1 MLKIGLPNLWCQY
14 HVARTV
20 LEVLWLTLTY
30 TGSGRL
36 ILHLYR
42 ISRILYLYFQD
53 FLLWVGDIR
62 MASIIG
68 WTTAAISAAVTT
80 ARIAHYYLF
89 LNPDELWT
97 YNYCMHLPYVETERG
112 AVKGISFCFSVDLQS
127 DSCGW
132 FITSFYVWL
141 PNCAAAAL
149 MPKSNC
155 ESAMPS

>member
-1 MLKIGLPNLWCQY
+1 MWCQY

-112 AVKGISFCFSVDLQS
+112 AFKGISCCFRV
-127 DSCGW
+127 
-132 FITSFYVWL
+132 VH
-141 PNCAAAAL
+141 
-149 MPKSNC
+149 
-155 ESAMPS
+155 EE

>member
-1 MLKIGLPNLWCQY
+1 MVSVVIKLL
-14 HVARTV
+14 V
-20 LEVLWLTLTY
+20 LSRGPSPSRWLSL
-30 TGSGRL
+30 GRL

-89 LNPDELWT
+89 LDPDELWT

-112 AVKGISFCFSVDLQS
+112 AVKGISFDIEVDLQS
-127 DSCGW
+127 DTCGNQ
-132 FITSFYVWL
+132 L
-141 PNCAAAAL
+141 
-149 MPKSNC
+149 
-155 ESAMPS
+155 